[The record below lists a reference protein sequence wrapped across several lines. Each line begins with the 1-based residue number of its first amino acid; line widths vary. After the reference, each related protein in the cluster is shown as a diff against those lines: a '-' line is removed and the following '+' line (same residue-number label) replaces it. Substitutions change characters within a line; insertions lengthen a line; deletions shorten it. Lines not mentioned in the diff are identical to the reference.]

1 MTSCNSKTSIK
12 ISSDIDDETYTLTS
26 SSVASSSS
34 TSMQIS
40 AKTARM
46 IAQSDRQFELYN
58 SSSMQ
63 ISAKK
68 TRTTA
73 QNNEQYDLY
82 NTDSK
87 FLKRRQDSANLL
99 MQRANANLTVILNL
113 VEIQIS
119 LEEDYEILAILENQ
133 KVNLLKI
140 LKKKSEK
147 ESNFK
152 IIKNRVFSELQ
163 NKFSNLEKSVDQK
176 LNTILTSIENNQST
190 VNF

>member
-26 SSVASSSS
+26 SLAASSSS

-46 IAQSDRQFELYN
+46 IAQSDKQFELYN

-73 QNNEQYDLY
+73 QNDEQYNLY

-87 FLKRRQDSANLL
+87 FLIYLF
-99 MQRANANLTVILNL
+99 ILQL
-113 VEIQIS
+113 RCI
-119 LEEDYEILAILENQ
+119 
-133 KVNLLKI
+133 
-140 LKKKSEK
+140 
-147 ESNFK
+147 
-152 IIKNRVFSELQ
+152 
-163 NKFSNLEKSVDQK
+163 
-176 LNTILTSIENNQST
+176 
-190 VNF
+190 